1 MDKHF
6 WWLLRVRIE
15 APLRAIEW
23 RLQELWWKIE
33 GELPSQ
39 CFLCR
44 KWAQTKKMEYETTLS
59 YGHYKPICP
68 ACHKQHF
75 ESLP

>member
-1 MDKHF
+1 MNRYT
-6 WWLLRVRIE
+6 WWLLKVKIA
-15 APLRAIEW
+15 APFHMIKR
-23 RLQELWWKIE
+23 RLQQCWWEIDRQ
-33 GELPSQ
+33 LPNQ

-44 KWAQTKKMEYETTLS
+44 KWKVGKNMRYETTLS